1 MNRASTCLRFPF
13 HRLLV
18 TVAFFLTAIGAV
30 QADAAGDFDGANRA
44 LAAGRAEEAGRL
56 YERMAK
62 DGNTSAAIERNWA
75 LACQQMGLNAQA
87 LLHLRRA
94 ALLAPRNADILTD
107 LRTLR
112 TKLGA
117 PAGTESRDT
126 AWIRMASVDSWG
138 WLALGLVWVSGG
150 LGIAG
155 SLRPQLRPRLMGA
168 FTLCAASAGVAALL
182 AGVSYLDFES
192 QPNAIVLQA
201 DTVLRQSP
209 IDEARPA
216 FTAPAAAELRVRDAR
231 PGWVMG
237 EDPASGRFGWVPQK
251 QLGFV
256 IP

>member
-1 MNRASTCLRFPF
+1 MNRAVAHLSLPFRF
-13 HRLLV
+13 LLV
-18 TVAFFLTAIGAV
+18 AVAGFLTTLIAV
-30 QADAAGDFDGANRA
+30 RADAAGDFDGANRA
-44 LAAGRAEEAGRL
+44 LAAGRAEEAGRAF
-56 YERMAK
+56 ERLAK
-62 DGNTSAAIERNWA
+62 TGPTSAAIERNWA

-94 ALLAPRNADILTD
+94 AQLAPRDADVLSD

-117 PAGTESRDT
+117 TAGTESRDA
-126 AWIRMASVDSWG
+126 AWIRMVSVDAWG
-138 WLALGLVWVSGG
+138 WLVLGLVWISGG

-155 SLRPQLRPRLMGA
+155 SLRPQLRPRLMGT
-168 FTLCAASAGVAALL
+168 FTLCAGATGVAALL
-182 AGVSYLDFES
+182 AVVAYFDFES

-201 DTVLRQSP
+201 DTILRQSP

-216 FTAPAAAELRVRDAR
+216 FTAPAAAELSVRDTR

-237 EDPASGRFGWVPQK
+237 EDPASGRFGWVPRQ

>member
-1 MNRASTCLRFPF
+1 MNRVVTHLRLFF
-13 HRLLV
+13 QCLLV
-18 TVAFFLTAIGAV
+18 AVAAFLTAIGEV
-30 QADAAGDFDGANRA
+30 RADVAGDFEGANRA
-44 LAAGRAEEAGRL
+44 LAAGRAEEAARA
-56 YERMAK
+56 YERLTK
-62 DGNTSAAIERNWA
+62 TGPTSAAIERNWA

-94 ALLAPRNADILTD
+94 AQLAPRDADILSD

-117 PAGTESRDT
+117 TAGTESRDT
-126 AWIRMASVDSWG
+126 AWIRMVSVDAWG
-138 WLALGLVWVSGG
+138 WFALGLMWVSGG

-155 SLRPQLRPRLMGA
+155 LLRPQLRPRLMST
-168 FTLCAASAGVAALL
+168 FTLCAGATGVAALL
-182 AGVSYLDFES
+182 AGVAYLDFES

-201 DTVLRQSP
+201 DTILRQSP

-216 FTAPAAAELRVRDAR
+216 FTAPAAAELRVRDTR

-237 EDPASGRFGWVPQK
+237 EDPASGRFGWVPRQ